1 MLTFAIGAA
10 FLSFAGLCAAD
21 TSFGTGANWQ
31 ISLNNGGSYA
41 PPDAL
46 SSRTLPDGS
55 TATGI
60 AGGNPFNVTDRYY
73 RFSFN
78 LTEVTASAK
87 TFFVTNTLFGLL
99 VNGNAVDLSAVMNSG
114 PNTNNFSPSTGLS
127 IPGFFFQLGSN
138 TILFETHSL
147 TGGNAG
153 DPFLAAR
160 VDIRAVP
167 EPSTWAMMLGGGGL
181 FLAVQRLRR
190 RGG

>member
-1 MLTFAIGAA
+1 MLLRTLFP
-10 FLSFAGLCAAD
+10 AGRYPM
-21 TSFGTGANWQ
+21 G
-31 ISLNNGGSYA
+31 A
-41 PPDAL
+41 PPRESQGEIL
-46 SSRTLPDGS
+46 STSL
-55 TATGI
+55 
-60 AGGNPFNVTDRYY
+60 TDIY

-181 FLAVQRLRR
+181 FLAIQRLRR